1 MGQKPGASR
10 PIGRLRCAGLER
22 VLAGAAPKRQG
33 DGSDTEGFGDDS
45 VHSND
50 HVIPYMFSPS
60 AANRFLGRQLMAFVN
75 IGFVK
80 ILFKRYFK
88 IF

>member
-1 MGQKPGASR
+1 LGGSGVRVWKGFSQALHPSAKAMAATPR
-10 PIGRLRCAGLER
+10 GL
-22 VLAGAAPKRQG
+22 GM
-33 DGSDTEGFGDDS
+33 
-45 VHSND
+45 
-50 HVIPYMFSPS
+50 IPFTATITSFLNMFSPS